1 MNAKLRSDLAA
12 WLRGNSPPIIC
23 GAEPMLQVM
32 EDLLKA
38 NGLKIVPAGKPKDA
52 PAA

>member
-1 MNAKLRSDLAA
+1 MNAKLKLQLAA

-23 GAEPMLQVM
+23 GAEPTLQVI

-38 NGLKIVPAGKPKDA
+38 NGLKIVPVGKPKEEVTV
-52 PAA
+52 